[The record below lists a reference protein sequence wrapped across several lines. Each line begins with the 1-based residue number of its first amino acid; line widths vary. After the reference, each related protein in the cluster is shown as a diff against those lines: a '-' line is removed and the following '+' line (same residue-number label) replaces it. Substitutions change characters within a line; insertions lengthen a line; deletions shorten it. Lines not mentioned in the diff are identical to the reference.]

1 MRRTKAQAAETG
13 RQILRAAE
21 TLFLDKGYD
30 NVSLEEIAT
39 AAGVTR
45 GAVHWH
51 FKNKQGLLIA
61 LRDDAQAPFRE
72 LADHLAADSGPAL
85 LERLSDVI
93 STAFEKL
100 QNDPRQK
107 GLIKVLLRLDMT
119 LSDCE
124 DGEGS
129 TFREEMNTI
138 LVRIFQVVE
147 RDVGLPP
154 PWRPETA
161 ASALSATIS
170 GLVSEWAL
178 GKGNFHLT
186 PDGREFFRMVLG
198 AWTNPTETCT
208 TAPVAAPVAPPSRR
222 GAAAR
227 KAPPKPSRK
236 LDQQDA

>member
-1 MRRTKAQAAETG
+1 MRRTKAEAAETG

-21 TLFLDKGYD
+21 TLFLDRGYD
-30 NVSLEEIAT
+30 TVSLEEIAA

-51 FKNKQGLLIA
+51 FKNKQGLLLA

-72 LADHLAADSGPAL
+72 LADHLNENNGPAL
-85 LERLSDVI
+85 LDRLSETI
-93 STAFEKL
+93 SHVFEKL

-138 LVRIFQVVE
+138 LLPIFEAVKC
-147 RDVGLPP
+147 DIGLPA
-154 PWRPETA
+154 PWMPETA

-178 GKGNFHLT
+178 GKGNFRLT
-186 PDGREFFRMVLG
+186 PEGQNFVRMVLG
-198 AWTNPTETCT
+198 VWTNAQGRDGE
-208 TAPVAAPVAPPSRR
+208 APRKGKASLPKL
-222 GAAAR
+222 AAR
-227 KAPPKPSRK
+227 SARPGRR
-236 LDQQDA
+236 AV

>member
-1 MRRTKAQAAETG
+1 MRRTKAEAAETG

-30 NVSLEEIAT
+30 NVSLEEIA
-39 AAGVTR
+39 AASGVTR

-72 LADHLAADSGPAL
+72 LADHLAEDSGPAL
-85 LERLSDVI
+85 LGRLSEVI
-93 STAFEKL
+93 SAAFEKL

-124 DGEGS
+124 DGVGS

-147 RDVGLPP
+147 RDVGLPA

-178 GKGNFHLT
+178 GKGSFRLM
-186 PDGREFFRMVLG
+186 PDGTEFFRMVLG
-198 AWTNPTETCT
+198 AWTH
-208 TAPVAAPVAPPSRR
+208 APGTGTPATGPAAAPPRR
-222 GAAAR
+222 SAASAR
-227 KAPPKPSRK
+227 KAAHQPGRK